1 MVSVEYT
8 TLVKTKGGYIMGV
21 KDLRYKLG
29 YTQEELIKI
38 ANMSESTIRKLEK
51 DYREIY
57 NASDDQVL
65 KLMTVFDCTIQELLS
80 PDVQKYKRIDTYNR
94 KKLI

>member
-8 TLVKTKGGYIMGV
+8 TLVKTKGGYFMGV

-65 KLMTVFDCTIQELLS
+65 KLMTLFDCTIQELLA